1 MREQSEHKAT
11 TTLRARYERTC
22 GLDVDG
28 QTRECIEYLQNPEIL
43 IAEFT
48 DSFLMAEAF
57 DAREQDFR
65 SAELP
70 IAIRKRQT
78 DDAVRRLVGAQRLS
92 LVGFEPYRFRYVARD
107 IVPLWTAASGM
118 ESGDLDDRRRF
129 KGLDY
134 VAITQEQNPVP
145 ILGVV
150 VPCEMNAP
158 YVSLLRG
165 LTCLAEVSTE
175 SQIARVNRYLFRG
188 VLQCPTPF
196 DLHVLS
202 VKKDGNEAE
211 EPPPLAQLTRDL
223 AEAFSSRI
231 REEWHL
237 PNLLRHMLCL
247 DMVSPRTE
255 FDGSL
260 SVRWHV

>member
-1 MREQSEHKAT
+1 VHEGSGRQAT

-22 GLDVDG
+22 ALSVDG

-78 DDAVRRLVGAQRLS
+78 DDAVRRLVGASRLS

-107 IVPLWTAASGM
+107 IVPLWTAGSGTDG
-118 ESGDLDDRRRF
+118 GDLTDRRRF

-134 VAITQEQNPVP
+134 VAITQEPNPVP

-150 VPCEMNAP
+150 VPCEMTAP

-175 SQIARVNRYLFRG
+175 SQVARVNRYLFRG

-196 DLHVLS
+196 DLHVLM
-202 VKKDGNEAE
+202 VKKDGEAADE
-211 EPPPLAQLTRDL
+211 PPLAQLTRDL
-223 AEAFSSRI
+223 AEVFSSRI

-247 DMVSPRTE
+247 EMVSPRTE
-255 FDGSL
+255 FDGTL

>member
-1 MREQSEHKAT
+1 VREHSERQAT
-11 TTLRARYERTC
+11 TTLRARYERTSA
-22 GLDVDG
+22 LDVDG

-78 DDAVRRLVGAQRLS
+78 DDAVRRLVGAPRLA

-107 IVPLWTAASGM
+107 IVPLWTAGSGT
-118 ESGDLDDRRRF
+118 ETGDLTDRRRF

-150 VPCEMNAP
+150 VPCEMTAP

-175 SQIARVNRYLFRG
+175 SQVARVNRYLFRG

-196 DLHVLS
+196 DLHILS
-202 VKKDGNEAE
+202 VKREGAEA
-211 EPPPLAQLTRDL
+211 PPLAQLTRDL
-223 AEAFSSRI
+223 AEVFSQRI

-237 PNLLRHMLCL
+237 PNLLRHVFCL
-247 DMVSPRTE
+247 EMAPPRSE
-255 FDGSL
+255 FDGTL
-260 SVRWHV
+260 SVSWHV

>member
-1 MREQSEHKAT
+1 VHEHSERQAT

-22 GLDVDG
+22 ALGVDA
-28 QTRECIEYLQNPEIL
+28 QTRECIEYLENPAIL

-78 DDAVRRLVGAQRLS
+78 DDAVRRLVGAACLQ
-92 LVGFEPYRFRYVARD
+92 VTGFEPYRFRYVARD
-107 IVPLWTAASGM
+107 IVPLWTAGSGY
-118 ESGDLDDRRRF
+118 EGGDLADRRRF

-134 VAITQEQNPVP
+134 VAITQEPDPVP

-150 VPCEMNAP
+150 VPGELPAP
-158 YVSLLRG
+158 YLGLLRG

-175 SQIARVNRYLFRG
+175 SQVARVNRYLFRG

-196 DLHVLS
+196 DLHVL
-202 VKKDGNEAE
+202 VCKKDPKEASE
-211 EPPPLAQLTRDL
+211 AHPLEQLTRDL
-223 AEAFSSRI
+223 AEAFSSRLH
-231 REEWHL
+231 EEWHL
-237 PNLLRHMLCL
+237 PNLLRHVLCL
-247 DMVSPRTE
+247 EMPQPRVE
-255 FDGSL
+255 FDGTL
-260 SVRWHV
+260 RVLWHV